1 MFIEG
6 GDIKLR
12 ALKTTDA
19 IPISGLL
26 NNKKISGNLRDR
38 VPYPYTTEDADHFLN
53 IISKQ
58 DPVTTFAI
66 EYKELFCGV
75 IGLFLLEDV
84 YRKSAEIGYWL
95 GEPFWNKGIM
105 TKAVDLI
112 CHYGFEQLDVVR
124 IHTGIFEYNKASM
137 TVLEKNGFVKEGIS
151 RKAVFKNGKLW
162 DEHKYAKLKEDL

>member
-1 MFIEG
+1 MLKQ
-6 GDIKLR
+6 GDITLR
-12 ALKTTDA
+12 HLRETDNSSIA
-19 IPISGLL
+19 ILL
-26 NNKKISGNLRDR
+26 NNKKISDNLRDR
-38 VPYPYTTEDADHFLN
+38 VPYPYSSEDADHFLN

-75 IGLFLLEDV
+75 IGLFLQEDV

-112 CHYGFEQLDVVR
+112 CHYGFENLDIVR

-137 TVLEKNGFVKEGIS
+137 AVLEKNGFVKEGVS

-162 DEHKYAKLKEDL
+162 DEHKYAKLKEGK

>member
-12 ALKTTDA
+12 ALQSTDA
-19 IPISGLL
+19 FTISELL
-26 NNKKISGNLRDR
+26 NNKKISDNLRDR
-38 VPYPYTTEDADHFLN
+38 VPYPYSSEDADHFLN

-75 IGLFLLEDV
+75 IGLFLQEDV

-112 CHYGFEQLDVVR
+112 CHYGFEHLDIVR
-124 IHTGIFEYNKASM
+124 IHTGIFEYNKTSM
-137 TVLEKNGFVKEGIS
+137 AVLEKNGFVKEGVS

-162 DEHKYAKLKEDL
+162 DEHRYAKLKGNV